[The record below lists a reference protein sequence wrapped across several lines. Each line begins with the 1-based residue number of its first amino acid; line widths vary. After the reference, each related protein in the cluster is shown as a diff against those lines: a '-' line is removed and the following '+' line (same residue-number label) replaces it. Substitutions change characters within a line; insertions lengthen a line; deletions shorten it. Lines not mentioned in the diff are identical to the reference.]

1 MNRCRTLPNLRVSAA
16 FFAACALTALSPAQA
31 QSWPTKP
38 VRVVE
43 AGGVGGLSDILARA
57 IAPPLSERFGQ
68 PFVVENRPGSNGVLG
83 TDACAKGTPDGHT
96 LCLLSN
102 SYLSMNPYLYVKLP
116 YDPQRDFTPIV
127 NMSFVGGLIIASPS
141 LPANNARELIELA
154 KSKPGALN
162 WATWGTGSFAHLTL
176 ALVENDTGARF
187 NQVPYKAPAAAVTG
201 VVAGEAQVTQNN
213 PRVMLPLIKS
223 GKLKPIAVV
232 GPTRFKSILPDVA
245 TFAEQG
251 YDLDFLRGD
260 FGLLAP
266 AGTPRTVVQQLNAEV
281 NKLLVTPAFLEK
293 YIAALGMDAAG
304 GTPEDYAAFLKND
317 RNTAAR
323 VAKAA
328 NLKPE

>member
-1 MNRCRTLPNLRVSAA
+1 MRSTRTVVRAAVSTLA
-16 FFAACALTALSPAQA
+16 FAASLASTQATAQA
-31 QSWPTKP
+31 WPAKS
-38 VRVVE
+38 VRLLE

-57 IAPPLSERFGQ
+57 VVQPLSERFGQ

-83 TDACAKGTPDGHT
+83 TDACAKGGADGHT

-102 SYLSMNPYLYVKLP
+102 SYLSMNPFLYVKLP

-176 ALVENDTGARF
+176 ALVENETGASF
-187 NQVPYKAPAAAVTG
+187 SQIPYKAPAAAVQG

-213 PRVMLPLIKS
+213 PRVMLPLIKA

-232 GPTRFKSILPDVA
+232 GPTRFKSILPEVA

-251 YDLDFLRGD
+251 YDLDFLRGC
-260 FGLLAP
+260 FGILGP
-266 AGTPRTVVQQLNAEV
+266 AGIPRAVVQQLNAEV
-281 NKLLVTPAFLEK
+281 NKLLVNPAFFEK

-304 GTPEDYAAFLKND
+304 GTPEDYAAFLKGD

>member
-1 MNRCRTLPNLRVSAA
+1 MSPFTRCV
-16 FFAACALTALSPAQA
+16 TALSAVCSFLALTGVAQA
-31 QSWPTKP
+31 QSWPTRP
-38 VRVVE
+38 VRIVE
-43 AGGVGGLSDILARA
+43 PGGVGGLSDLLARA
-57 IAPPLSERFGQ
+57 ISTPLSERFGQ

-83 TDACAKGTPDGHT
+83 TDACAKGGTEGQT
-96 LCLLSN
+96 ICVLSN
-102 SYLSMNPYLYVKLP
+102 SYLSMNPYLYSKLP
-116 YDPQRDFTPIV
+116 YDPQKDIVPVV

-176 ALVENDTGARF
+176 ALVESETGVSFA
-187 NQVPYKAPAAAVTG
+187 QVPYKSPAAAVQG

-213 PRVMLPLIKS
+213 PRVMLPLIKA

-232 GPTRFKSILPDVA
+232 GPTRFSTILPDVA

-251 YDLDFLRGD
+251 YNLDFLRGN
-260 FGLLAP
+260 FGVFVPAGVSRAIVQSLNGEVNRLLA
-266 AGTPRTVVQQLNAEV
+266 Q
-281 NKLLVTPAFLEK
+281 PAFVEK
-293 YIAALGMDAAG
+293 YIAVLGMDPAG